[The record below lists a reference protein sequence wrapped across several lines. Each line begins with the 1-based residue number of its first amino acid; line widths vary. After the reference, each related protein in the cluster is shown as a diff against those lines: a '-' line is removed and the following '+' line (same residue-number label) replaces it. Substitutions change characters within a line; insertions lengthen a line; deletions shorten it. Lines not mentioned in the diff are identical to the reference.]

1 MKRIG
6 VLTGGGD
13 APGLNAAIK
22 AVVYRAIDFG
32 IETLAVWEGWS
43 GLMED
48 NWKEASPLDYLT
60 VRTWDRDGGTNLGSS
75 RTNPFSIR
83 KNNGK
88 NGEEPEDRSDEAI
101 ANIEKL
107 GLDGLV
113 AMGGEDTLGVAARLS
128 QKGVPVVGVPKT
140 IDKDLLGTD
149 YTLGFDT
156 AVNNLKDMIER
167 SRTSAGSHRWVQ
179 IVEAMGRHAGHL
191 AFWGGV
197 AGAATIILVPEC
209 TFRFERI
216 REVIEE
222 RFARGK
228 KDHRFPR
235 YAVICASE
243 GAIAEDGEVT
253 TANAE
258 VDAFGHVKLGGL
270 GERLGNYVRT
280 NTEYDARVLVPAH
293 SQRGGS
299 PSSVDRMMGTLF
311 GFAAVDLLVAGK
323 SSRMVSAQGVAPGV
337 RITDVPI
344 VDVLD
349 GLCLLDIDRLYDR
362 ERMNINRGHYEGCDP
377 E

>member
-1 MKRIG
+1 

-22 AVVYRAIDFG
+22 SVVYRANDFG
-32 IETLAVWEGWS
+32 IETVAIWDGWK
-43 GLMED
+43 GLLED
-48 NWKEASPLDYLT
+48 NWKEAGPLEYLS

-75 RTNPFSIR
+75 RTNPFAVKIDGR
-83 KNNGK
+83 
-88 NGEEPEDRSDEAI
+88 PVDRSDEAI

-128 QKGVPVVGVPKT
+128 QKGCPVVGVPKT

-179 IVEAMGRHAGHL
+179 VVEAMGRHAGHL

-197 AGAATIILVPEC
+197 AGAATIILIPEVP
-209 TFRFERI
+209 FSFERVKEI
-216 REVIEE
+216 ITE
-222 RFARGK
+222 RFARGR
-228 KDHRFPR
+228 KDHRYPR

-243 GAIAEDGEVT
+243 GAAPTEDLEALT
-253 TANAE
+253 LASEE
-258 VDAFGHVKLGGL
+258 VDDFGHVKLGGL
-270 GERLGNYVRT
+270 GERLCQGIRKH
-280 NTEYDARVLVPAH
+280 TEYDARSLVPAH
-293 SQRGGS
+293 SQRGGP

-311 GFAAVDLLVAGK
+311 GAAAVDLLVAGK
-323 SSRMVSAQGVAPGV
+323 TSRMVSAKGVAPGV
-337 RITDVPI
+337 QITDVPI

-349 GLCLLDIDRLYDR
+349 GLNLLDADLLYDR
-362 ERMNINRGHYEGCDP
+362 DRMNINRGYYQESARSS
-377 E
+377 

>member
-22 AVVYRAIDFG
+22 SVVYRANDFG
-32 IETLAVWEGWS
+32 IETVAVWEGWK

-75 RTNPFSIR
+75 RTNPFSM
-83 KNNGK
+83 KDGD
-88 NGEEPEDRSDEAI
+88 GTADRSDEAL
-101 ANIEKL
+101 ANIEKM

-113 AMGGEDTLGVAARLS
+113 AMGGEDTLGVAAKLS
-128 QKGVPVVGVPKT
+128 QKGCPVVGVPKT

-179 IVEAMGRHAGHL
+179 VVEAMGRHAGHL

-197 AGAATIILVPEC
+197 AGAATIILVPEV
-209 TFRFERI
+209 TFRYERI
-216 REVIEE
+216 REVVVE

-235 YAVICASE
+235 YAIICASE
-243 GAIAEDGEVT
+243 GAIATDGEMT
-253 TANAE
+253 TASGE

-270 GERLGNYVRT
+270 GDRICAMIRKT
-280 NTEYDARVLVPAH
+280 TDYDARALVPAH
-293 SQRGGS
+293 SQRGG
-299 PSSVDRMMGTLF
+299 PPTSVDRMMGTLF
-311 GFAAVDLLVAGK
+311 GAAAVDLLVAGK
-323 SSRMVSAQGVAPGV
+323 SSRMVSAKGVAPGV
-337 RITDVPI
+337 QITDVPI
-344 VDVLD
+344 VEVLD
-349 GLCLLDIDRLYDR
+349 GLNLLDVETLYDK
-362 ERMNINRGHYEGCDP
+362 ERMNINRGYYQGP
-377 E
+377 ASR

>member
-22 AVVYRAIDFG
+22 SVVYRANDFG
-32 IETLAVWEGWS
+32 IETVAVWEGWK
-43 GLMED
+43 GLLED
-48 NWKEASPLDYLT
+48 NWEEASALDYLC

-75 RTNPFSIR
+75 RTNPFAM
-83 KNNGK
+83 KDGD
-88 NGEEPEDRSDEAI
+88 GTVDRSDEAL

-113 AMGGEDTLGVAARLS
+113 AMGGEDTLGVAAKLS
-128 QKGVPVVGVPKT
+128 QKGCPVVGIPKT

-179 IVEAMGRHAGHL
+179 VVEAMGRHAGHL

-197 AGAATIILVPEC
+197 AGAATIILIPEVS
-209 TFRFERI
+209 FSFERVKEI
-216 REVIEE
+216 IVE
-222 RFARGK
+222 RFARGH

-235 YAVICASE
+235 YAIICASE
-243 GAIAEDGEVT
+243 GAAPTEDMEALT
-253 TANAE
+253 LASE
-258 VDAFGHVKLGGL
+258 EIDAFGHVKLGGL
-270 GERLGNYVRT
+270 ADRLCNAIRKH
-280 NTEYDARVLVPAH
+280 TEFDARSLVPAH
-293 SQRGGS
+293 SQRGGP
-299 PSSVDRMMGTLF
+299 PSSVDRAMGTLF
-311 GFAAVDLLVAGK
+311 GSAAVDLLVAGK
-323 SSRMVSAQGVAPGV
+323 TSRMVSAKGVAPGV
-337 RITDVPI
+337 QITDVPI
-344 VDVLD
+344 VEVLD
-349 GLCLLDIDRLYDR
+349 GLNLLDAERLYDKD
-362 ERMNINRGHYEGCDP
+362 RMNLNRGYYEGRAA